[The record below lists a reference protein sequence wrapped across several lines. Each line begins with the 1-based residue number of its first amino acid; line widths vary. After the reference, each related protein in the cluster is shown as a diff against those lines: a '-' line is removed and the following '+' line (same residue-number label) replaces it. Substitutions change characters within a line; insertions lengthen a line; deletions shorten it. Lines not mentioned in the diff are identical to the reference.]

1 MSTQNWQGTF
11 GKDIILNNT
20 NQKTKEKQKALL
32 ENDYFL
38 SYNHL
43 LDCDF
48 VF

>member
-11 GKDIILNNT
+11 GKNLILK
-20 NQKTKEKQKALL
+20 QKTKEKQKALL